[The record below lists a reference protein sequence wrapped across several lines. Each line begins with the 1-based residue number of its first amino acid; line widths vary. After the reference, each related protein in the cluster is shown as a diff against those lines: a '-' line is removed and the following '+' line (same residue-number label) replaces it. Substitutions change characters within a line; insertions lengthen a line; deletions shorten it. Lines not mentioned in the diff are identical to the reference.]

1 LTAVTFSSSGLVP
14 VHIGQSTPGS
24 EPPWPEVTPRQRDLG
39 VRRGPRVPGDLDWE
53 KHGLQ
58 PRWLGMET
66 SDCAIAI
73 EPGYFSGRGV
83 DERNRFQ
90 AGAAQ
95 RGEVALV
102 VTVIGNVDGD
112 GPWSVMARS
121 DDSVH
126 VADLYTSVGGR
137 RLPAGSRPTI
147 APDLSPADRD
157 LAIRLLT
164 RPSTAPWWA
173 LKLYGAT
180 LEHGFG
186 GRSEQPAQGHLEPIL
201 VDGLGEPVVAAWV
214 SPDGAQRWYVLPD
227 GLAWDNV
234 LGWLVHSALPQYAP
248 DVLRRARSPH
258 FADPELQT
266 RDETTART
274 ALTEL
279 DERYARDRA
288 RLEQEL
294 QQAQARAE
302 PLRYGLLYASGGE
315 LVAAVA
321 AVLTAAGL
329 TVVDLD
335 ADLGATQ
342 SADLLVSA
350 PGAGRRLV
358 EIKGSGGTARE
369 DLVSYLVR
377 HLQTW
382 PQLRADLP
390 VAGGVL
396 VVNHQHKL
404 HPVDRT
410 EQVYTRREF
419 VETLPVPVVS
429 SLQLFRWWRVQDWA
443 AIRTAVLGAD
453 PMPDGAET
461 PTPGLASVALP
472 AQSAPSSAEP
482 VGSTTRAGLLRAG

>member
-1 LTAVTFSSSGLVP
+1 
-14 VHIGQSTPGS
+14 
-24 EPPWPEVTPRQRDLG
+24 
-39 VRRGPRVPGDLDWE
+39 
-53 KHGLQ
+53 
-58 PRWLGMET
+58 
-66 SDCAIAI
+66 
-73 EPGYFSGRGV
+73 
-83 DERNRFQ
+83 
-90 AGAAQ
+90 
-95 RGEVALV
+95 
-102 VTVIGNVDGD
+102 
-112 GPWSVMARS
+112 
-121 DDSVH
+121 
-126 VADLYTSVGGR
+126 
-137 RLPAGSRPTI
+137 
-147 APDLSPADRD
+147 
-157 LAIRLLT
+157 
-164 RPSTAPWWA
+164 
-173 LKLYGAT
+173 
-180 LEHGFG
+180 
-186 GRSEQPAQGHLEPIL
+186 
-201 VDGLGEPVVAAWV
+201 
-214 SPDGAQRWYVLPD
+214 VLPD

-248 DVLRRARSPH
+248 DLLRRTRSPH

-274 ALTEL
+274 ELAALA
-279 DERYARDRA
+279 ERYALDRA

-294 QQAQARAE
+294 QGAQASAE
-302 PLRYGLLYASGGE
+302 PVRYGLLYASGSE

-377 HLQTW
+377 HLRTW

-410 EQVYTRREF
+410 EQVYARREF

-461 PTPGLASVALP
+461 PTPGLAPMALP
-472 AQSAPSSAEP
+472 AQPATSAAEP
-482 VGSTTRAGLLRAG
+482 AGSTTRAGRWRWPGGRRSS